1 MFGFELDVLLFIQ
14 SMRTDLLNILF
25 QGITMLGEEI
35 IIVLLVAV
43 LYFCI
48 DKLFA
53 QKLLY
58 TLLTSI
64 GINGIVKNLVKFPRP
79 FSTGKITCVRE
90 GTATGYSFPS
100 GHTQSF
106 ATTSTTIA
114 KKIKKP
120 VVIFLVG
127 ILIALVAFSRMYL
140 GAHYPSDVVVGAVLG
155 VVIALVGSTL
165 FDKIK
170 NKKWLCLITILIELP
185 FAILFL
191 IKPDIE
197 YEDFFKAFGMIIG
210 FLFAVMFEE
219 KYAPLEYNVS
229 TGKKV
234 LRVLIGVALALLVK
248 EGVKLLNVFDILRVN
263 LVFDAVR
270 YGLLIFATL
279 GIGPWIFKKLKM

>member
-14 SMRTDLLNILF
+14 SMRTDLLNMLF
-25 QGITMLGEEI
+25 QGVTMLGEEI
-35 IIVLLVAV
+35 IIVFLVAV

-114 KKIKKP
+114 KKVKK
-120 VVIFLVG
+120 VWVAIIVG
-127 ILIALVAFSRMYL
+127 ILIALVAFSRLYL

-155 VVIALVGSTL
+155 ITIAIVGSIL

-170 NKKWLCLITILIELP
+170 NKKWLYLGTILIELP
-185 FAILFL
+185 FVIFFL
-191 IKPDIE
+191 ITPDVE
-197 YEDFFKAFGMIIG
+197 YEDFFKTFGMIVG
-210 FLFAVMFEE
+210 FLLAVMFEE
-219 KYAPLEYNVS
+219 KHAPLEYNIG
-229 TGKKV
+229 TGKKA
-234 LRVLIGVALALLVK
+234 LRVLIGVALALIVK
-248 EGVKLLNVFDILRVN
+248 EGLKLIFVSN
-263 LVFDAVR
+263 LLGVTLLLEALR
-270 YGLLIFATL
+270 YGMLIFATL
-279 GIGPWIFKKLKM
+279 GIGPWIFKKLKI

>member
-14 SMRTDLLNILF
+14 SMRTDLLNMLF
-25 QGITMLGEEI
+25 QGVTTLGEEI
-35 IIVLLVAV
+35 IIVLLVAI

-114 KKIKKP
+114 KKVKKGW
-120 VVIFLVG
+120 VAIIVG
-127 ILIALVAFSRMYL
+127 ILIALVAFSRLYL

-155 VVIALVGSTL
+155 ITIAIVGSIF

-170 NKKWLCLITILIELP
+170 NKKWLYLGTILIELP
-185 FAILFL
+185 FVIFFL
-191 IKPDIE
+191 ITPDVE
-197 YEDFFKAFGMIIG
+197 YEDFFKAFGMIVG
-210 FLFAVMFEE
+210 FLLAVMFEE
-219 KYAPLEYNVS
+219 KYAPLEYNIG

-234 LRVLIGVALALLVK
+234 LRVLIGVVLALIVK
-248 EGVKLLNVFDILRVN
+248 EGLKLIFVSN
-263 LVFDAVR
+263 LLGVTLLLEALR
-270 YGLLIFATL
+270 YGMLIFATL
-279 GIGPWIFKKLKM
+279 GIGPWIFKKLKI

>member
-14 SMRTDLLNILF
+14 SMRTDLLNMLF
-25 QGITMLGEEI
+25 QGVTMLGEEI

-114 KKIKKP
+114 KKVKK
-120 VVIFLVG
+120 VWVAIIVG
-127 ILIALVAFSRMYL
+127 ILIALVAFSRLYL

-155 VVIALVGSTL
+155 ITIAIVGSIF

-170 NKKWLCLITILIELP
+170 NKKWLYLGTILIELP
-185 FAILFL
+185 FVIFFL
-191 IKPDIE
+191 ITPDVE
-197 YEDFFKAFGMIIG
+197 YEDFFKAFGMIVG
-210 FLFAVMFEE
+210 FLLAVMFEE
-219 KYAPLEYNVS
+219 KYAPLEYNIG

-234 LRVLIGVALALLVK
+234 LRVLIGVALALIVK
-248 EGVKLLNVFDILRVN
+248 EGLKLIFVSN
-263 LVFDAVR
+263 LLGVTLLLEALR
-270 YGLLIFATL
+270 YGMLIFATL
-279 GIGPWIFKKLKM
+279 GIGPWIFKKLKI

>member
-14 SMRTDLLNILF
+14 SMRTDLLNMLF
-25 QGITMLGEEI
+25 QGVTMLGEEI

-114 KKIKKP
+114 KKVKK
-120 VVIFLVG
+120 VWVAIIVG
-127 ILIALVAFSRMYL
+127 ILIALVAFSRLYL

-155 VVIALVGSTL
+155 ITIAIVGSIL

-170 NKKWLCLITILIELP
+170 NKKWLYLGTILIELP
-185 FAILFL
+185 FVIFFL
-191 IKPDIE
+191 ITPDVE
-197 YEDFFKAFGMIIG
+197 YEDFFKAFGMIVG
-210 FLFAVMFEE
+210 FLLAVMFEE
-219 KYAPLEYNVS
+219 KHAPLEYNIG

-234 LRVLIGVALALLVK
+234 LRVLIGVALALIVK
-248 EGVKLLNVFDILRVN
+248 EGLKLIFVSNLLGVTLLLEALRC
-263 LVFDAVR
+263 
-270 YGLLIFATL
+270 GMLIFATL
-279 GIGPWIFKKLKM
+279 GIGPWIFKKLKI

>member
-1 MFGFELDVLLFIQ
+1 
-14 SMRTDLLNILF
+14 
-25 QGITMLGEEI
+25 MLGEEI

-114 KKIKKP
+114 KKVKK
-120 VVIFLVG
+120 VWVAIIVG
-127 ILIALVAFSRMYL
+127 ILIALVAFSRLYL

-155 VVIALVGSTL
+155 ITIAIVGSIF

-170 NKKWLCLITILIELP
+170 NKKWLYLGTILIELP
-185 FAILFL
+185 FVIFFL
-191 IKPDIE
+191 ITPDVE
-197 YEDFFKAFGMIIG
+197 YEDFFKAFGMIVG
-210 FLFAVMFEE
+210 FLLAVMFEE
-219 KYAPLEYNVS
+219 KYAPLEYNIG

-234 LRVLIGVALALLVK
+234 LRVLIGVALALIVK
-248 EGVKLLNVFDILRVN
+248 EGLKLIFVSN
-263 LVFDAVR
+263 LLGVTLLLEALR
-270 YGLLIFATL
+270 YGMLIFATL
-279 GIGPWIFKKLKM
+279 GIGPWIFKKLKI

>member
-14 SMRTDLLNILF
+14 SMRTDLLNMLF
-25 QGITMLGEEI
+25 QGVTMLGEEI
-35 IIVLLVAV
+35 IIVLLVAI

-114 KKIKKP
+114 KKVKK
-120 VVIFLVG
+120 VWVAIIVG
-127 ILIALVAFSRMYL
+127 ILIALVAFSRLYL

-155 VVIALVGSTL
+155 ITIAIVGSIL

-170 NKKWLCLITILIELP
+170 NKKWLYLGTILIELP
-185 FAILFL
+185 FVIFFL
-191 IKPDIE
+191 ITPDVE
-197 YEDFFKAFGMIIG
+197 YEDFFKAFGMIVG
-210 FLFAVMFEE
+210 FLLAVMFEE
-219 KYAPLEYNVS
+219 KYAPLEYNIG

-234 LRVLIGVALALLVK
+234 LRVLIGVALALIVK
-248 EGVKLLNVFDILRVN
+248 EGLKLIFVSN
-263 LVFDAVR
+263 LLGVTLLLEALR
-270 YGLLIFATL
+270 YGMLIFATL
-279 GIGPWIFKKLKM
+279 GIGPWIFKKLKI

>member
-14 SMRTDLLNILF
+14 SMRTDLLNMLF
-25 QGITMLGEEI
+25 QGVTMLGEEI

-114 KKIKKP
+114 KKVKK
-120 VVIFLVG
+120 VWVAIIVG
-127 ILIALVAFSRMYL
+127 ILIALVAFSRLYL

-155 VVIALVGSTL
+155 ITIAIVGSIF

-170 NKKWLCLITILIELP
+170 NKKWLYLGTILIELP
-185 FAILFL
+185 FVIFFL
-191 IKPDIE
+191 ITPDVE
-197 YEDFFKAFGMIIG
+197 YEDFFKAFGMIVG
-210 FLFAVMFEE
+210 FLLAVMFEE
-219 KYAPLEYNVS
+219 KHAPLEYNIG

-234 LRVLIGVALALLVK
+234 LRVLIGVALALIVK
-248 EGVKLLNVFDILRVN
+248 EGLKLIFVSN
-263 LVFDAVR
+263 LLGVTLLLEALR
-270 YGLLIFATL
+270 YGMLIFATL
-279 GIGPWIFKKLKM
+279 GIGPWIFKKLKI

>member
-14 SMRTDLLNILF
+14 SMRTDLLNMLF
-25 QGITMLGEEI
+25 QGVTMLGEEI

-48 DKLFA
+48 DKFFA

-100 GHTQSF
+100 GHAQSF

-114 KKIKKP
+114 KKVKK
-120 VVIFLVG
+120 VWVAIIVG
-127 ILIALVAFSRMYL
+127 ILIALVAFSRLYL

-155 VVIALVGSTL
+155 ITIAIVGSIF

-170 NKKWLCLITILIELP
+170 NKKWLYLGTILIELP
-185 FAILFL
+185 FVIFFL
-191 IKPDIE
+191 ITPDVE
-197 YEDFFKAFGMIIG
+197 YEDFFKAFGMIVG
-210 FLFAVMFEE
+210 FLLAVMFEE
-219 KYAPLEYNVS
+219 KHAPLEYNIG

-234 LRVLIGVALALLVK
+234 LRVLIGVALALIVK
-248 EGVKLLNVFDILRVN
+248 EGLKLIFVSN
-263 LVFDAVR
+263 LLGVTLLLEALR
-270 YGLLIFATL
+270 YGMLIFATL
-279 GIGPWIFKKLKM
+279 GIGPWIFKKLKI

>member
-14 SMRTDLLNILF
+14 SMRTDLLNMLF
-25 QGITMLGEEI
+25 QGVTMLGEEI

-114 KKIKKP
+114 KKVKK
-120 VVIFLVG
+120 VWVAIIVG
-127 ILIALVAFSRMYL
+127 ILIALVAFSRLYL
-140 GAHYPSDVVVGAVLG
+140 GAHYPSDVVVGAVVG
-155 VVIALVGSTL
+155 ITIAIVGSIL

-170 NKKWLCLITILIELP
+170 NKKWLYLATILIELP
-185 FAILFL
+185 FVIFFL
-191 IKPDIE
+191 ITPDVE
-197 YEDFFKAFGMIIG
+197 YEDFFKAFGMIVG
-210 FLFAVMFEE
+210 FLLAVMFEE
-219 KYAPLEYNVS
+219 KHAPLEYNIG

-234 LRVLIGVALALLVK
+234 LRVLIGVALALIVK
-248 EGVKLLNVFDILRVN
+248 ERLKLIFVSNLLGVTLLLEA
-263 LVFDAVR
+263 LR
-270 YGLLIFATL
+270 YGMLIFATL
-279 GIGPWIFKKLKM
+279 GIGPWIFKKLKI

>member
-14 SMRTDLLNILF
+14 SMRTDLLNMLF
-25 QGITMLGEEI
+25 QGVTMLGEEI

-90 GTATGYSFPS
+90 GTETGYSFPS

-114 KKIKKP
+114 KKVKK
-120 VVIFLVG
+120 VWVAIIVG
-127 ILIALVAFSRMYL
+127 ILIALVAFSRLYL

-155 VVIALVGSTL
+155 ITIAIVGSIL
-165 FDKIK
+165 FDNIK
-170 NKKWLCLITILIELP
+170 NKKWLYLGTILIELP
-185 FAILFL
+185 FVIFFL
-191 IKPDIE
+191 ITPDVE
-197 YEDFFKAFGMIIG
+197 YEDFFKAFGMIVG
-210 FLFAVMFEE
+210 FLLAVMFEE
-219 KYAPLEYNVS
+219 KYAPLEYNIG

-234 LRVLIGVALALLVK
+234 LRVLIGVALALIVK
-248 EGVKLLNVFDILRVN
+248 EGLKLIFVSN
-263 LVFDAVR
+263 LLGVTLLLESLR
-270 YGLLIFATL
+270 YGMLIFATL
-279 GIGPWIFKKLKM
+279 GIGPWIFKKLKI